1 MHASLEEVVMCCT
14 HVVMDRGR
22 VSHIMVSQQSV
33 SMSVLVWVM
42 VQRVIVVND
51 IDIVVG
57 VMTEEVV
64 LEPFLLSGD
73 RVPWVVMLPVSFW
86 FGPSW
91 HDMLMDILMNNVY
104 MLVIH
109 KVMWHLMG
117 HGNMVVIHKVMWHLM
132 GHGHMVGVMGN
143 WHLRDVVLIMDV
155 GVVRRHLSDIVLVI
169 FMVDDG
175 KGHLS
180 VAVVVAVLTMVQQG
194 VLIVLKRLLIHP
206 QILILPVVS
215 IVSIMVVI
223 IDVPV
228 PLVIAIM
235 RVLVILPMSPL
246 LVILVQE
253 VRPEALAVIDLIEV
267 VHQSVVVV
275 LFIFIETLHDLI
287 LFG

>member
-1 MHASLEEVVMCCT
+1 MCCT
-14 HVVMDRGR
+14 HVMMDRGR

-33 SMSVLVWVM
+33 SVSVLVWVM

-51 IDIVVG
+51 IDIIVC

-64 LEPFLLSGD
+64 LEPLFLSSD
-73 RVPWVVMLPVSFW
+73 RVPWVVMLPISFW

-117 HGNMVVIHKVMWHLM
+117 HGHMVVIHEVMRHLMSHGHMMIHVYMMLINEVMWHLM

-155 GVVRRHLSDIVLVI
+155 GVVRRHLSDIVLII

-194 VLIVLKRLLIHP
+194 VLIVL
-206 QILILPVVS
+206 
-215 IVSIMVVI
+215 
-223 IDVPV
+223 
-228 PLVIAIM
+228 
-235 RVLVILPMSPL
+235 
-246 LVILVQE
+246 
-253 VRPEALAVIDLIEV
+253 
-267 VHQSVVVV
+267 
-275 LFIFIETLHDLI
+275 
-287 LFG
+287 

>member
-1 MHASLEEVVMCCT
+1 MCCT

-33 SMSVLVWVM
+33 SVSVLVWVM

-51 IDIVVG
+51 IDIIVC

-64 LEPFLLSGD
+64 LEPLFLSSD
-73 RVPWVVMLPVSFW
+73 RVPWVVMLPISFW

-109 KVMWHLMG
+109 KVMWHLMSHG
-117 HGNMVVIHKVMWHLM
+117 HMMIHVYMMLINEVMWHLM

-155 GVVRRHLSDIVLVI
+155 GVVRRHLSDIVLII

-194 VLIVLKRLLIHP
+194 VLIVL
-206 QILILPVVS
+206 
-215 IVSIMVVI
+215 
-223 IDVPV
+223 
-228 PLVIAIM
+228 
-235 RVLVILPMSPL
+235 
-246 LVILVQE
+246 
-253 VRPEALAVIDLIEV
+253 
-267 VHQSVVVV
+267 
-275 LFIFIETLHDLI
+275 
-287 LFG
+287 